1 MDGVYNDD
9 DDDVDDEIKNN
20 EVECIQK
27 LVFSY
32 HRTVAIYI
40 SKFHYCN
47 CIYQSTKYPMHTGC
61 FLKHNISNYF
71 KKSSVLYKY

>member
-27 LVFSY
+27 LVFS
-32 HRTVAIYI
+32 
-40 SKFHYCN
+40 
-47 CIYQSTKYPMHTGC
+47 
-61 FLKHNISNYF
+61 
-71 KKSSVLYKY
+71 